1 MVFSSSVFLFI
12 FLPMVLFLYYLPINN
27 RTYKNI
33 VLLFASLLFYAW
45 GEPFFVFVMLLS
57 ILINYLLAL
66 KLDKAN
72 GKKRKTLLAICVV
85 FDIGLIFV
93 FKYLGFAVRSLAA
106 LFNAD
111 WSVQLA
117 LPIGISFFTFQ
128 IMSYVFDVYYG
139 NAEVQRSYLS
149 LALYISMF
157 PQLIAG
163 PIVRYNQVA
172 EEIRNRKENLSDFS
186 CGFARFTSGL
196 AKKVLLANYIALV
209 ADNIFAVTGKNI
221 SIATAWLGA
230 VCYGLQIYFDFSG
243 YSDMAIGL
251 GRMFGFHF
259 EENFNYPYTACSGTD
274 FWRRWHISLSGWFR
288 DYVYIPLGGKQGG
301 TKKTVRNLFVVWL
314 LTGLWHGANWTY
326 IVWGLFWFVVL
337 SGEKYLKFPKRS
349 GVLSRIY
356 TLLIVMIGWVIFR
369 SDTLGK
375 AWQYLLTMFG
385 IRASVFSD
393 DMFRYFLG
401 NVKWV
406 LIAGVLACLPLS
418 AWARSIFSSAECSA
432 GLRRLGS
439 VSYSVLIGGL
449 FVLCVLIVVKAGYN
463 PFIYFQF

>member
-186 CGFARFTSGL
+186 CGFARFTIGL

-230 VCYGLQIYFDFSG
+230 VCYGLQIYFDFSIRIWRLDWEG
-243 YSDMAIGL
+243 
-251 GRMFGFHF
+251 
-259 EENFNYPYTACSGTD
+259 CSASILK
-274 FWRRWHISLSGWFR
+274 RISTTLIPSVRAPISGE
-288 DYVYIPLGGKQGG
+288 GG
-301 TKKTVRNLFVVWL
+301 TSLF
-314 LTGLWHGANWTY
+314 
-326 IVWGLFWFVVL
+326 
-337 SGEKYLKFPKRS
+337 P
-349 GVLSRIY
+349 
-356 TLLIVMIGWVIFR
+356 
-369 SDTLGK
+369 
-375 AWQYLLTMFG
+375 
-385 IRASVFSD
+385 
-393 DMFRYFLG
+393 
-401 NVKWV
+401 
-406 LIAGVLACLPLS
+406 AGFAIMCISP
-418 AWARSIFSSAECSA
+418 SAENRAERRKPCGTCSSF
-432 GLRRLGS
+432 GS
-439 VSYSVLIGGL
+439 
-449 FVLCVLIVVKAGYN
+449 
-463 PFIYFQF
+463 